1 MFLFCGSDPDPGGLE
16 RRAVQRHGLHH
27 SAGRAL
33 LRASHDVRKLRPL
46 QPAGGHLGGGL
57 PGGGIRADFLRLMC
71 ECLVP
76 VVRKG
81 TAGGALDLVVEIGSF
96 TTTE

>member
-16 RRAVQRHGLHH
+16 RGVVQWHGLHV
-27 SAGRAL
+27 AARRAL
-33 LRASHDVRKLRPL
+33 LRRPHDVRQLRPL

-81 TAGGALDLVVEIGSF
+81 TAGGAWDLVVEIGSF